1 MIIILIFLNGYMM
14 CINIFFI
21 RYKLICLKVIF
32 VDIFFNENLLL
43 YFKFVRYIFLVFNV
57 FKVYLIVIL

>member
-57 FKVYLIVIL
+57 FKDYLIVIL